1 MPLKFNGKTPDV
13 ITFNNKDV
21 LHLIYNGVEVWTKN
35 TSPQTWVLND
45 NLSETA
51 TSVCSFDCNFNSE
64 GVVFNSLSVV
74 KSGEQL
80 NLKYDDITAC
90 NISTNTWS
98 SNGYKTLAFS
108 TAPTGELKQWL
119 ITNGTLSEF
128 ENPTKENFTLS
139 VNSVYKATK
148 NGNTLTLE

>member
-51 TSVCSFDCNFNSE
+51 TSVCSFDCNFNSD

-98 SNGYKTLAFS
+98 SNDYKTLAFS